1 MREKQDLRLC
11 RSARCSCSMQWRRG
25 TPGGGCRYP
34 QRAGNHS
41 FMLVSSMLMCTKR
54 LCAGRKD
61 AKKLAHCQQ
70 ANASNEAQMAYG
82 NYIGH
87 RHMSANLFFLKKNS
101 KTWSQF
107 EARFLGQISDTI
119 CMCGP
124 IFGPSC
130 WACFRP
136 LLAKVVVKFLL
147 LHRLCSCGRGSACF
161 FFACQPFLARLPAAI
176 GSQL

>member
-1 MREKQDLRLC
+1 
-11 RSARCSCSMQWRRG
+11 MQWRRG

-87 RHMSANLFFLKKNS
+87 RHMSANLFFLKKFQNLV
-101 KTWSQF
+101 
-107 EARFLGQISDTI
+107 A
-119 CMCGP
+119 
-124 IFGPSC
+124 
-130 WACFRP
+130 
-136 LLAKVVVKFLL
+136 V
-147 LHRLCSCGRGSACF
+147 
-161 FFACQPFLARLPAAI
+161 
-176 GSQL
+176 